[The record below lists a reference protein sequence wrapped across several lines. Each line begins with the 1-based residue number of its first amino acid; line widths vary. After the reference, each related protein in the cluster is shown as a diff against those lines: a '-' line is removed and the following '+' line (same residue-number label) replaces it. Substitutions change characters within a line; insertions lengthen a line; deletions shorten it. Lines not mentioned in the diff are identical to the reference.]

1 MPLDSFRTNSV
12 EDWTTAAA
20 VALGVVIALLLVRL
34 VLVRFTERG
43 PQSGAATLLRG
54 LASASVRRT
63 HAIVILIVAL
73 FAGSIAVTLPGE
85 VARVVH
91 SVTVIALL
99 VQVGLWGSTTMTF
112 AARWHREH
120 TADFAAPGVREAGQ
134 YIGKLALWSL
144 LLAFAL
150 NSLGVQATAL
160 IASLGIG
167 GIAIALATQ
176 NILGDLFA
184 SLAMVFDRPF
194 IVGDFIVADDM
205 SGRVEQIGVKTTRL
219 RSINGEQIVIGNSDL
234 LGSRIRN
241 YGRMCERR
249 VLVTLGVTYDTAV
262 EKVEAIP
269 GIMRVAV
276 EQQASAR
283 FERAH
288 FRGYGESALEF
299 EAVYHIKNADYD
311 LYMDTQQA
319 VNLDLLRRF
328 REASIELALPAQTVH
343 VHGQASP
350 RAD

>member
-1 MPLDSFRTNSV
+1 MDLDPIRSNSI

-20 VALGVVIALLLVRL
+20 VAVGVVVAFLLVRL

-54 LASASVRRT
+54 LASAGVRRT

-85 VARVVH
+85 VEGIVR

-99 VQVGLWGSTTMTF
+99 VQVGLWGSATMTF
-112 AARWHREH
+112 AERWHREH
-120 TADFAAPGVREAGQ
+120 NADFAAPGVREAGR
-134 YIGKLALWSL
+134 YIGKLALWLL
-144 LLAFAL
+144 LLALAL

-194 IVGDFIVADDM
+194 IVGDFIVAGDI

-249 VLVTLGVTYDTAV
+249 VVVTLAVTYGTAV

-269 GIMRVAV
+269 GIMRGAV

-288 FRGYGESALEF
+288 FRRYGESALEL
-299 EAVYHIKNADYD
+299 EAVYHIKSADYD
-311 LYMDTQQA
+311 LYMDTQHA

-328 REASIELALPAQTVH
+328 REASIELAFPTRTVH
-343 VHGQASP
+343 VHDPTPP